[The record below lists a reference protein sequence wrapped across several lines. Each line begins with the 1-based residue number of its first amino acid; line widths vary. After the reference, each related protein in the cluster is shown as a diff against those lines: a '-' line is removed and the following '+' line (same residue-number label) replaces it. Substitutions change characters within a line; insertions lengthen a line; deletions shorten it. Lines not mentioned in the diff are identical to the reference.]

1 MQVRTRLQ
9 QWLSCGGCFVALL
22 VIGLVM
28 LTLAGPIGWMMM
40 IGAVLV
46 VLVAGAVQYAQR
58 WRVTAEFR
66 ARYGPA
72 GKDVLIVYTDSRL
85 WAEHIEASWIPRWGH
100 RAVVLNRSRPWQE
113 RTPEARLWRIVAG
126 TAEHTPVVIVVPKR
140 GAAKAVRFF
149 LAFRDRRSRE
159 EDVQDAEAEVER
171 LLQKT

>member
-1 MQVRTRLQ
+1 MRTRLQ

-22 VIGLVM
+22 LIGLVM
-28 LTLAGPIGWMMM
+28 LTLAGPIGWMLM

-46 VLVAGAVQYAQR
+46 LLIASGVWYAQR
-58 WRVTAEFR
+58 WRATAGFR
-66 ARYGPA
+66 ARYGPE

-85 WAEHIEASWIPRWGH
+85 WAEHIEANWIPRWAH
-100 RAVVLNRSRPWQE
+100 RAVVLNRSRPWKE
-113 RTPEARLWRIVAG
+113 GTPEAKLWRFVAG

-159 EDVQDAEAEVER
+159 KDVQDAEAEVER
-171 LLQKT
+171 LLQKI